1 MADTTELMNEREAAQ
16 MLGVKPG
23 TLAVWRCTERVKIPF
38 VKLGDTIR
46 YKREDLEAFIER
58 NTRHRDGE

>member
-38 VKLGDTIR
+38 V
-46 YKREDLEAFIER
+46 
-58 NTRHRDGE
+58 